1 MTCLSYINLI
11 AGGSLLVHAVCVI
24 NRMTRKTNHII
35 RLAYILLAVGALG
48 IVSAPLFGYSA
59 PLVAETI
66 IKVGVAMVLIVGTH
80 YRQKKGWTQ

>member
-1 MTCLSYINLI
+1 MTCLFVINLI
-11 AGGSLLVHAVCVI
+11 AGAALLVHAVCVI
-24 NRMTRKTNHII
+24 NHMSRRTNHII

-48 IVSAPLFGYSA
+48 VVSAPLFGCSA

-80 YRQKKGWTQ
+80 YRQKKGWPQ